1 MAYKRTNRLLRKRN
15 ESKINIILTR
25 SPVMGEHN
33 KRNDMKELE
42 NHQQEIESSRV
53 GGFGGSD
60 AAMFLRIAK
69 KGGVEGLSNSDLYRI
84 AVAMGIKPYV
94 PVSPTEAMN
103 NGHTFED
110 SYARYLDAQGK
121 PYQREVKLIAECQPA
136 NFHIFAHADFV
147 FREKVYKKPNK
158 IVLVHEC
165 KFIADEEKTA
175 DDVAETYKAQ
185 LQWYYL
191 LGAEYVN
198 LIRGYGDPEHPHT
211 QNLAIDEDENIID
224 ELKLGIRLLDE
235 AISDGWEPNVEAE
248 FASDMSKK
256 MQNIIADYERLKFEK
271 NAIDEKLEELQKQ
284 IIEYMS
290 IGNVFKISGSLGTI
304 TRTADSVVES
314 FDSKK
319 FEKENPDL
327 YKNYIKKSTRKGSI
341 RYTMNK
347 L

>member
-1 MAYKRTNRLLRKRN
+1 MEEIKT
-15 ESKINIILTR
+15 
-25 SPVMGEHN
+25 
-33 KRNDMKELE
+33 
-42 NHQQEIESSRV
+42 HQQEIESTRV

-60 AAMFLRIAK
+60 AALFLRIAK
-69 KGGVEGLSNSDLYRI
+69 RGGVEGLSNSDLYRI
-84 AVAMGIKPYV
+84 AVAMGVKPYV

-103 NGHTFED
+103 NGHIFEE
-110 SYARYLDAQGK
+110 SYARMLNNNGK
-121 PYQREVKLIAECQPA
+121 PYEREVKLVAECQPA

-147 FREKVYKKPNK
+147 FQEKVYKKPNK

-165 KFIADEEKTA
+165 KFIADESKTA

-211 QNLAIDEDENIID
+211 QNLAIDEDETIID

-235 AISDGWEPNVEAE
+235 AISDGWVPEIEEEYA
-248 FASDMSKK
+248 AAMSEK
-256 MQNIIADYERLKFEK
+256 MQNIIHDYERLKFQK
-271 NAIDEKLEELQKQ
+271 SAIDEKLEELQKQ
-284 IIEYMS
+284 IVEYMT
-290 IGNVFKISGSLGTI
+290 IGNVAKINASLGTI
-304 TRTADSVVES
+304 SRTADSVVES

-319 FEKENPDL
+319 FEKENPEL
-327 YKNYIKKSTRKGSI
+327 YRNYIKKSTRKGSI

>member
-1 MAYKRTNRLLRKRN
+1 
-15 ESKINIILTR
+15 
-25 SPVMGEHN
+25 
-33 KRNDMKELE
+33 MKELE
-42 NHQQEIESSRV
+42 NHQQEIESTRV

-60 AAMFLRIAK
+60 AALFLRIAK
-69 KGGVEGLSNSDLYRI
+69 KGGVEGLSNTDLYRI

-103 NGHTFED
+103 NGHVFED
-110 SYARYLDAQGK
+110 SYARMLNNNGK
-121 PYQREVKLIAECQPA
+121 PYEREVKLVAECQPE

-185 LQWYYL
+185 LQWYYM
-191 LGAEYVN
+191 LGVEYVD
-198 LIRGYGDPEHPHT
+198 LVRGYGDPMQPNI
-211 QNLAIDEDENIID
+211 QRMVIDKDENIID

-235 AISDGWEPNVEAE
+235 AISDGWAPEIEEE
-248 FASDMSKK
+248 FACTMSEK
-256 MQNIIADYERLKFEK
+256 MQNIIADFERLKFEK

-284 IIEYMS
+284 IVEYMT
-290 IGNVFKISGSLGTI
+290 IGNVAKINATLGTI
-304 TRTADSVVES
+304 SRTADSVVES

-319 FEKENPDL
+319 FEKENPEL
-327 YKNYIKKSTRKGSI
+327 YKNYLKKSTRKGSL
-341 RYTMNK
+341 RYTINK
-347 L
+347 